1 MLDPFPFRG
10 RDLSPEAEQYIVD
23 RAEDLPKDRPI
34 TIIAHLQEGAND
46 QPGVQELPQAIAA
59 WFAERATDETRN
71 MQTLFRD
78 GRWALLIGLTVLGL
92 CLAAAWWLSLHL
104 DGPGGSIIRES
115 LVIVGWVV
123 IWRPAEM
130 FLYDWVPIV
139 RRRSLFR
146 RLAAATVIVKHDLP
160 AAARAS

>member
-1 MLDPFPFRG
+1 MQEQTLSSAGETIELRLQNVSQLFNMLDPFPFRG

-34 TIIAHLQEGAND
+34 TIIAHLQEGAID
-46 QPGVQELPQAIAA
+46 QPGVQELPEAIAG

-92 CLAAAWWLSLHL
+92 CLSAAWWLSLHL
-104 DGPGGSIIRES
+104 DGPAEASFGRVSS
-115 LVIVGWVV
+115 SSDGW
-123 IWRPAEM
+123 
-130 FLYDWVPIV
+130 
-139 RRRSLFR
+139 
-146 RLAAATVIVKHDLP
+146 
-160 AAARAS
+160 